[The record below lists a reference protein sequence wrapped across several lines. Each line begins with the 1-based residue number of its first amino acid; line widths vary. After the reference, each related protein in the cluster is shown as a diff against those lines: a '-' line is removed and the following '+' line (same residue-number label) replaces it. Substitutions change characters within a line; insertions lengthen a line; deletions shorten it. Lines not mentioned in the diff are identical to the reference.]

1 MGSAHWV
8 GGDPFDVVGCAVH
21 MGMPGGPK
29 GDTKSHRQKRSSKR
43 EGLQGSHQDVDP
55 LVRTRVMKV
64 ARKVKG
70 QEGQGPGQEGYILP
84 ASQCVHIKHG
94 RELITLLGRTKCPF
108 EDVAHRAS
116 QITRCL
122 GNRQTR
128 GWGWRQEEELQLWP
142 HPLPFRSPGIQQSL
156 CGSNDSLQEGVT
168 LADPEATLFGTKGLC
183 RYV

>member
-21 MGMPGGPK
+21 TGMPSGPK
-29 GDTKSHRQKRSSKR
+29 GDTKSHRQKQSSKR

-55 LVRTRVMKV
+55 LVRTRVMRV

-70 QEGQGPGQEGYILP
+70 QEGQGPGQESYILP

-94 RELITLLGRTKCPF
+94 RELITLLGRTRCPF
-108 EDVAHRAS
+108 EDIAHRAS

-128 GWGWRQEEELQLWP
+128 GWGGGKRKDCSSGHALF
-142 HPLPFRSPGIQQSL
+142 PLGHLESSSHCVDRMTAFNKVRL
-156 CGSNDSLQEGVT
+156 
-168 LADPEATLFGTKGLC
+168 
-183 RYV
+183 